1 MITIGV
7 YLYIHS
13 HDETTHIL
21 FKMSWLQENICLHC
35 LVDQYYHSVITI
47 IREPSVQSHAKTS
60 DPISVMSY
68 LREEKNNFKPKM

>member
-13 HDETTHIL
+13 HDEITHIL
-21 FKMSWLQENICLHC
+21 FKMSWVQERICLYC
-35 LVDQYYHSVITI
+35 LVDQYYHSVVTT

-68 LREEKNNFKPKM
+68 LQEEKTNFKPRM